1 MVKFKTPTVDLPED
15 VSTLHAMILQL
26 LSDVNEKNR
35 QIDDLQN
42 QLEWFKRHVF
52 GRRSEKLSPNQLTL
66 FQGMTAE
73 QEAPSEES
81 SQKPTDVSGRS
92 KKHLNGRRPLPE
104 DLPRERIEYHPP
116 KDELICSCCGQ
127 TEQAIGEEVTEEL
140 DYVPAS
146 FVVRQHV
153 RIKYACK
160 NCQEGVVI
168 ADLPARPIEKGRP
181 GPGLL
186 SHVLTSKYGDHLPL
200 HRQEGIFKRHGVNI
214 KRSTMCN
221 WVRDC
226 ADLLSPIVR
235 YMQKIILQS
244 KKIHTD
250 DTPVPVQDG
259 SRTQTRKGYLWAYIG
274 DDNNVV
280 FDYTLTHSRDGPV
293 SFLGEYSG
301 YVHADAYKGYDAFF
315 EKGKAT
321 EVACWAHTRRK
332 FYDSLSTD
340 PRRADEMLA
349 TIGKLYAVEQEAKER
364 DLDATLLKEQRQ
376 QQSKPT
382 LNEIQCRLDD
392 WSIEVL
398 PKSPIGQ
405 AVSYARGQWK
415 ALNRYTEDGGLDIDN
430 NLAERVLRIVAIGR
444 KNWLFAGSDAGAER
458 AAVIYSLIASCKLC
472 EIDPFEYLRDVLD
485 RVSTLPASKIVEL
498 TPSGWKEHL
507 AVPK

>member
-1 MVKFKTPTVDLPED
+1 MVKFKAPTVELSED
-15 VSTLHAMILQL
+15 ISTLQAMILQL

-52 GRRSEKLSPNQLTL
+52 GRRSEKLLPNQLTL

-73 QEAPSEES
+73 QETPSEES

-92 KKHLNGRRPLPE
+92 KKHLNAQE
-104 DLPRERIEYHPP
+104 DL
-116 KDELICSCCGQ
+116 ICPCCGHAKQ
-127 TEQAIGEEVTEEL
+127 VMGEEVTEEL

-168 ADLPARPIEKGRP
+168 ADLPVRPIEKGRP

-200 HRQEGIFKRHGVNI
+200 HRQEGIFKRHGVDI
-214 KRSTMCN
+214 KRSTMCD

-280 FDYTLTHSRDGPV
+280 FDYTSTHSRDGPV
-293 SFLGEYSG
+293 AFLGDYSG
-301 YVHADAYKGYDAFF
+301 YVQADAYKGYDAFF
-315 EKGKAT
+315 EKGNAT
-321 EVACWAHTRRK
+321 EVACWAHTRRR
-332 FYDSLSTD
+332 FYDSLTTD
-340 PRRADEMLA
+340 PRRAHEMLA
-349 TIGKLYAVEQEAKER
+349 MIGKLYDVERQAKEEG
-364 DLDATLLKEQRQ
+364 LDAVTLKSLRQ
-376 QQSKPT
+376 QQSKSF
-382 LNEIQCRLDD
+382 LEEIRVRLED

-405 AVSYARGQWK
+405 AVGYARGQWT
-415 ALNRYTEDGGLDIDN
+415 ALNRYIDDGDLAIDN
-430 NLAERVLRIVAIGR
+430 NLAERVLRTVAIGR
-444 KNWLFAGSDAGAER
+444 RNWLFAGSDAGAER
-458 AAVIYSLIASCKLC
+458 TAIIYSLIASCKLC
-472 EIDPFEYLRDVLD
+472 DIDPFGYLRDVLD
-485 RVSTLPASKIVEL
+485 SISTHPASRIVEL
-498 TPSGWKEHL
+498 TPSGWNRYFVTSK
-507 AVPK
+507 